1 MIRSEQEYQAT
12 LRRIAA
18 AQESLDSEAGR
29 LASLYRSKEEIKRAL
44 DPMRSFRAQ
53 LVEEVE
59 SYERLKRGQFEE
71 LSNFRGLGRLLIA
84 LRIYR
89 GMTQRDLARN
99 LGVDESQV
107 SRDERNEYHGITVE
121 RAGKILEVLGA
132 ELATHVEH
140 VPPADAD
147 VSAFSEQTA

>member
-12 LRRIAA
+12 LRRIKA
-18 AQESLDSEAGR
+18 AQESLDSESAR
-29 LASLYRSKEEIKRAL
+29 LASLNLSREEIKRAL

-53 LVEEVE
+53 LVEEAE
-59 SYERLKRGQFEE
+59 TYERLKRGQFEE
-71 LSNFRGLGRLLIA
+71 LSNFSGLGRLLVA

-89 GMTQRDLARN
+89 GMTQRDLARK

-121 RAGKILEVLGA
+121 RAGKTLEALGV
-132 ELATHVEH
+132 ELTTHVER
-140 VPPADAD
+140 VEVIDSDPATDFA
-147 VSAFSEQTA
+147 VR